1 HSGAPSKRHVM
12 TLHMAWTR
20 SLRIGLALVLSF
32 GLALSADA
40 KPRKHRHVR
49 GAAEWSSPY
58 GVHRAANQSD
68 SGPLYFAQ
76 EYLGTDPDPNIRF
89 QLMRDI
95 SGRYGGGGD

>member
-1 HSGAPSKRHVM
+1 M
-12 TLHMAWTR
+12 TFHPAWTR
-20 SLRIGLALVLSF
+20 PSRYALRLGLAFGLTF

-40 KPRKHRHVR
+40 KARKHHRHS
-49 GAAEWSSPY
+49 GGQTWASPY
-58 GVHRAANQSD
+58 GGQRAANQNS

-95 SGRYGGGGD
+95 TGRYGGGGD